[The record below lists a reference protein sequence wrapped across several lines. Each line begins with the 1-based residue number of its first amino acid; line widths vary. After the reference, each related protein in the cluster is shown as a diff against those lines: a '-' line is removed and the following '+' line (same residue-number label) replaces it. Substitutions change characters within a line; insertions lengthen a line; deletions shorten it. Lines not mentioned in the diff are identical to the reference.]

1 MKSELVEPA
10 VELGGI
16 LLYALLSS
24 LLTVGGLLS
33 EFTAMSRFST
43 GEIGAGV
50 WLLFMGVVGIYAG
63 IVLVGRDIVWQR
75 LAETFA

>member
-1 MKSELVEPA
+1 MKAELVEPA
-10 VELGGI
+10 VELGTI

-33 EFTAMSRFST
+33 ELSAVGRFST
-43 GEIGAGV
+43 GEVGIGV

-63 IVLVGRDIVWQR
+63 VVLVGRDIVWQR
-75 LAETFA
+75 LTETVA

>member
-10 VELGGI
+10 VELGAI

-24 LLTVGGLLS
+24 VLTVGGLLS
-33 EFTAMSRFST
+33 ELTAMSRFST
-43 GEIGAGV
+43 GEVGPAV
-50 WLLFMGVVGIYAG
+50 WLLFMGVVGMYAG
-63 IVLVGRDIVWQR
+63 VVLVGRDIVWKR